1 MNLLDNTIMSQLLK
15 SKKNQIQSRKIPV
28 NQNMKSKSTI
38 VLNLLTIIRF
48 NVKMKVLIKSLVKKE
63 NFISV

>member
-1 MNLLDNTIMSQLLK
+1 MNLLDNTIMSRLLK

-48 NVKMKVLIKSLVKKE
+48 NVKMKVLTKSLVKKE

>member
-1 MNLLDNTIMSQLLK
+1 MNLLDNTIMSRLLK

-63 NFISV
+63 NSISV

>member
-1 MNLLDNTIMSQLLK
+1 MNLLDNTIMSRLLK

-28 NQNMKSKSTI
+28 NQNMKSKSMI

>member
-1 MNLLDNTIMSQLLK
+1 MNLLDNTIMSRLLK

-28 NQNMKSKSTI
+28 NQNMKSKSTV
-38 VLNLLTIIRF
+38 VLGLLTIIRF

>member
-1 MNLLDNTIMSQLLK
+1 MNLLDNTIMSRLLK

-28 NQNMKSKSTI
+28 NQKMKSKSTI

>member
-1 MNLLDNTIMSQLLK
+1 MNLLDNTIMSRLLK

>member
-1 MNLLDNTIMSQLLK
+1 MNLLDNTIMSRLLK
-15 SKKNQIQSRKIPV
+15 SKKNQIQSRKIPI

-48 NVKMKVLIKSLVKKE
+48 NVKMKVLTKSLVKKE

>member
-1 MNLLDNTIMSQLLK
+1 MNLLDNTIMSRLLK

-38 VLNLLTIIRF
+38 VLNLLTILRF